1 MFSPNKI
8 GARIFVEVIVQ
19 KWLNCESFP
28 ILALGPVPEL
38 IQCHQLV
45 LILRPIIVAVPVNKD
60 TNRGEPNI
68 GSDCHIPEETLL
80 INDALFTFKFNF
92 MRNCKVRV
100 PWRLIHD
107 IWVGGIKTQSSS
119 RKAVSDKAHPK
130 KLN

>member
-1 MFSPNKI
+1 MFSPSKV

-28 ILALGPVPEL
+28 ILTLGPVPEL

-80 INDALFTFKFNF
+80 INDALFTFKFNKERF
-92 MRNCKVRV
+92 YKKYVS
-100 PWRLIHD
+100 L
-107 IWVGGIKTQSSS
+107 GGLYMTSGSEGLKLRAVAGRPSVTRFTQRS
-119 RKAVSDKAHPK
+119 
-130 KLN
+130 